1 MVIIGK
7 TIANVGRPVHTR
19 TGVIVLADPTVSD
32 STSIRSNYRV
42 RLAFKGWDIVSN
54 VRITRHVGSVRKVL
68 PNFLNA
74 GEVVPS

>member
-1 MVIIGK
+1 MVVVRK
-7 TIANVGRPVHTR
+7 TVTNVGHSMHTR
-19 TGVIVLADPTVSD
+19 TEVIILTDPTVSD

-42 RLAFKGWDIVSN
+42 RLAFIGWSIVIN

-74 GEVVPS
+74 GKVVPS